1 MTLDFLWEVFREI
14 ADGEAIGGG
23 AEPCSF
29 SDLLARV
36 SAKRELATRAGIQRG
51 AVVTLESDYSES
63 SIALLLAL
71 VDLGTIVVP
80 IAQAEWRVDVPQ
92 AGDARIQSLGGRAD
106 HPLYSRL
113 RADSHPGLVLF
124 SSGYRSEEH
133 TSELQS
139 RVDISYAA

>member
-14 ADGEAIGGG
+14 ADGEAIAGG

-80 IAQAEWRVDVPQ
+80 IAPTSAARAVELRALAQAERRGGVPP
-92 AGDARIQSLGGRAD
+92 AGGGRS
-106 HPLYSRL
+106 PSPR
-113 RADSHPGLVLF
+113 RPPG
-124 SSGYRSEEH
+124 R
-133 TSELQS
+133 
-139 RVDISYAA
+139 